1 MGNLSQLVEELR
13 SENLQ
18 GLESLES
25 MGNLELNNYLKQVGL
40 GNLAPKEARAII
52 QSMKPNA
59 SSMTMVNSFRA
70 PVSAAIFDLTITR
83 NTANIVAPLPVPI
96 FGALDRESNYVEIIS
111 QDLPVGTIL
120 SNITKSPTGKGIRF
134 EYTAAGP
141 LVDTIDVECAQVPYL
156 NILRSSQGSLL
167 KFSQCKM
174 QISDVTIQ
182 SQFARKVGVVVNT
195 IFGKN
200 TSDSFTP
207 NQFKSDLQNQNDIRT
222 ISAVQDI
229 DMETSMVFLMNATVA
244 FSVTYTAYVEKFEVS
259 RAKGF

>member
-1 MGNLSQLVEELR
+1 MLIDELSN
-13 SENLQ
+13 ENLQ
-18 GLESLES
+18 GLNSLES
-25 MGNLELNNYLKQVGL
+25 MDNLELQNYLKGVGL
-40 GNLAPKEARAII
+40 ASLRPQEARATIR
-52 QSMKPNA
+52 SMKANA
-59 SSMTMVNSFRA
+59 SSMTMVDSFRA

-83 NTANIVAPLPVPI
+83 NTANIASALPLPV
-96 FGALDRESNYVEIIS
+96 FGTLDYESNYVEIIS
-111 QDLPVGTIL
+111 QDLPANVTLTSIA
-120 SNITKSPTGKGIRF
+120 KSPSNKGLRF
-134 EYTAAGP
+134 TYTNSVGP
-141 LVDTIDVECAQVPYL
+141 VTDTIDVECAQVPYV

-182 SQFARKVGVVVNT
+182 AQFSRKVSIVVNT

-222 ISAVQDI
+222 ISSVQNVDQ
-229 DMETSMVFLMNATVA
+229 ETSMVFLVNPTAA
-244 FSVTYTAYVEKFEVS
+244 FSITYTAYVEKFETS

>member
-1 MGNLSQLVEELR
+1 MGSLDLLIDELSN
-13 SENLQ
+13 ENLQ
-18 GLESLES
+18 GLNSLES
-25 MGNLELNNYLKQVGL
+25 MDNLELQNYLKGVGL
-40 GNLAPKEARAII
+40 ASLKPEAARATIR
-52 QSMKPNA
+52 SMKANA
-59 SSMTMVNSFRA
+59 GSMTMINNFRA

-83 NTANIVAPLPVPI
+83 NTAAIAAALPVPV
-96 FGALDRESNYVEIIS
+96 FGSLDYESNYVEIIS
-111 QDLPVGTIL
+111 QDLPAGCVLTSIA
-120 SNITKSPTGKGIRF
+120 KSTSGKGLRF
-134 EYTAAGP
+134 TYTSGAN
-141 LVDTIDVECAQVPYL
+141 VDTIDVECAQVPYL

-182 SQFARKVGVVVNT
+182 AQFSRKVSVVVNT

-222 ISAVQDI
+222 ITAVQDI
-229 DMETSMVFLMNATVA
+229 DQETSMVFLVNPTAA
-244 FSVTYTAYVEKFEVS
+244 FSITYTSYVEKFETS